1 MTSPFH
7 WRPMRPGD
15 IAAATAI
22 AAEVH
27 TAFHEDDAVYIER
40 LALYPAGCRL
50 LEREGAAVGYCLS
63 HPWTAGS
70 LPALNT
76 LLGAL
81 PAAPSTYYIHDVAL
95 LPAARGSGAAGTVVA
110 ALTAHAADNGFSNL
124 SLVAVN
130 GSEGFWR
137 RQGFHVVD
145 APELGAKLA
154 SYEAAA
160 RLMARPLG

>member
-7 WRPMRPGD
+7 WRPMRPDD
-15 IAAATAI
+15 IATVTAVAAK
-22 AAEVH
+22 VH

-40 LALYPAGCRL
+40 LALHPAGCRL
-50 LEREGAAVGYCLS
+50 LEHGGETAGYCLS
-63 HPWTAGS
+63 HPWTAGA

-81 PAAPSTYYIHDVAL
+81 PVAPSTYYIHDVAL
-95 LPAARGSGAAGTVVA
+95 LPVARGSGAAGTVVA
-110 ALTAHAADNGFSNL
+110 ALAAHATDQGFSNL

-145 APELGAKLA
+145 APELSAKLA

-160 RLMARPLG
+160 KLMARPLG